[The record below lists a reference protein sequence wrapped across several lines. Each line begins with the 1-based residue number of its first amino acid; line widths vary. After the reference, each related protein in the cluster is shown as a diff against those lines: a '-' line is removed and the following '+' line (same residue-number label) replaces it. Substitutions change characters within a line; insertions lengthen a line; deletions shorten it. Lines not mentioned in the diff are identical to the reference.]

1 MKKKWV
7 FGLTLVSVLAIF
19 TANAYPWGAAVHVY
33 VASMIKPPNPNIW
46 YGAMAPDCFNY
57 YFGDPTI
64 KYPLLAQFHDN
75 PIALWNNAGDDP
87 IKKALAFGFFCHGQ
101 TGGADTTAHL
111 HGIQFGKKEG
121 YVILKAKVLDNILTK
136 FPKYRKLKAK
146 YPDYSM
152 EVAHNLLENGLDV
165 LLKRIDPGIG
175 EKIFGAALNRANFA
189 TFFPDWL
196 ASVYAPSLAGLIGAV
211 EDYFCGLM
219 TNYGLMFAFMSEPEI
234 VYMLS
239 QQMATYA
246 PAFLPNDPD
255 VQMTFEEAFAIA
267 KYGTE
272 KAMEICADTFPK
284 ELAVT
289 VTFVGANMASFI
301 F

>member
-7 FGLTLVSVLAIF
+7 IGLTLVSVLAFF

-46 YGAMAPDCFNY
+46 YGAIAPDCFNY
-57 YFGDPTI
+57 YFDDLTV
-64 KYPLLAQFHDN
+64 KYTLLAQFHDY
-75 PIALWNNAGDDP
+75 PIDLWNAAGDDP
-87 IKKALAFGFFCHGQ
+87 AKKALAFGFLCHGQ

-111 HGIQFGKKEG
+111 HGVQFGKKEG

-136 FPKYRKLKAK
+136 FPEYRYLKAK
-146 YPDYSM
+146 YPAVSM

-175 EKIFGAALNRANFA
+175 EKIFVAALARADL
-189 TFFPDWL
+189 FPDWL
-196 ASVYAPSLAGLIGAV
+196 ASVYAPPLSGLIYAV
-211 EDYFCGLM
+211 EDAFRGMMMLYGSMFFM
-219 TNYGLMFAFMSEPEI
+219 TEPEI
-234 VYMLS
+234 IYLLS
-239 QQMATYA
+239 QQMASFA
-246 PAFLPNDPD
+246 PLFLPPD
-255 VQMTFEEAFAIA
+255 AQMTPERAFAIA

-272 KAMEICADTFPK
+272 KAMEICADTFPV
-284 ELAVT
+284 ELEAT
-289 VTFVGANMASFI
+289 IKFVNASLASFI